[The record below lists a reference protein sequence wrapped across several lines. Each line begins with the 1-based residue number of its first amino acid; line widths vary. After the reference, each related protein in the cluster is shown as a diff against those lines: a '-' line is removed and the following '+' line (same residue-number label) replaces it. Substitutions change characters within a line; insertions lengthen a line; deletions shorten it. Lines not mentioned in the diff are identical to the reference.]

1 MNCTGTPSDWA
12 KTPGNKKLT
21 KAMEATLE
29 RVYEDNRYPS
39 DAVIAS
45 LWDLHRLPRGRLIDW
60 FADRRRLERGIKP
73 AGDNADSTAETLE
86 EGADGS
92 RWQGESDGRFERE
105 GPGGKRWRGQNR

>member
-1 MNCTGTPSDWA
+1 VCGITLSIYDTFVECAGGPSDWA

-73 AGDNADSTAETLE
+73 AADDEEDEADTIEE
-86 EGADGS
+86 EGP
-92 RWQGESDGRFERE
+92 EGR
-105 GPGGKRWRGQNR
+105 RWRGQKI